1 MQYATSRPLPWQ
13 RLTDYLLRAVGSSYV
28 YTGIDG
34 DLRSVTATVSGSG
47 GNYIS
52 GSGIV
57 SDISGSSSSISI
69 SGSSSI
75 GKSDKDL
82 DNQSTGALNHTL
94 QFQQHNTPFN
104 CSARHE
110 DKGLGQQK
118 DKGLDKQE
126 DKGSDDYYDNPP
138 AWSRD
143 ELEALPYSINDLLI
157 ILIEVFA

>member
-1 MQYATSRPLPWQ
+1 MQYATSSPWQ

-47 GNYIS
+47 
-52 GSGIV
+52 IV

-82 DNQSTGALNHTL
+82 GNQSTGALNHTL